1 MRSGIAVAAFLLLAG
16 GCAAEREEADP
27 TDAGVAVAEAG
38 TASPETFALG
48 TEVNAV
54 GAVPETAAGE
64 IFPRGGEVYLSVDA
78 SGASTD
84 QDIEVKWVDAH
95 GRVVHRDARRAPQ
108 GTGHVPFSSGATSTW
123 PPGEHRAVVL
133 IDGRRVTE
141 KAFALR

>member
-1 MRSGIAVAAFLLLAG
+1 MALAAFLLLAG
-16 GCAAEREEADP
+16 GCAADRDADESSN
-27 TDAGVAVAEAG
+27 AGVAVAEVG

-54 GAVPETAAGE
+54 GAVPENAAGE

-78 SGASTD
+78 SGASSE
-84 QDIEVKWVDAH
+84 QKIEVKWLDPH
-95 GRVVHRDARRAPQ
+95 GRVLHHDARRAPQ
-108 GTGHVPFSSGATSTW
+108 GTRHVPFSSGVTTSW

-141 KAFALR
+141 KAFAVK